1 MQFKIYVRALIQ
13 NSDNQVLLIQKQPNQ
28 KIAAGKWILPGGTVD
43 FGEVPVDALSRELK
57 EEINFTLDNAV
68 LIETETIILG
78 DVHWLGLYYK
88 VHGSVDTILNLEP
101 EKHSRVDWVSFD
113 FAKKHLNPEIYK
125 HIC

>member
-1 MQFKIYVRALIQ
+1 MQFKIYVRALIK

-43 FGEVPVDALSRELK
+43 FGEEPVDALSRELK

-68 LIETETIILG
+68 FIETETIIIG

-88 VHGSVDTILNLEP
+88 VRGSIDTVLNLEP
-101 EKHSRVDWVSFD
+101 EKHSHVDWVSLA
-113 FAKKHLNPEIYK
+113 FAKKHLNPEISK
-125 HIC
+125 HI